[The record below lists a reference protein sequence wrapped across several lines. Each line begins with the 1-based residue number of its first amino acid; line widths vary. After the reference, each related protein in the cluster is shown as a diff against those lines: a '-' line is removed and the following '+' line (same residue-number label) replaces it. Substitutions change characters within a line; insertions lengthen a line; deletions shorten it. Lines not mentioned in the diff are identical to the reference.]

1 MELKKGMYV
10 RFKDNKSIQYI
21 GKLININEY
30 REPCFKYAIEVNWY
44 DDYIFIGNKDIV
56 GEPSFDIID
65 LIKTGDYV
73 NGHKVINI
81 IEADVCGDEELSS
94 KKIIIEQSSPLAYN
108 RTILSDEAIE
118 DIVTKEEFEARKYVV
133 ERDK

>member
-1 MELKKGMYV
+1 MELKEGMYI
-10 RFKDNKSIQYI
+10 RSKDKNGVQYI
-21 GKLININEY
+21 RKIVELPEETRYGSI
-30 REPCFKYAIEVNWY
+30 VV
-44 DDYIFIGNKDIV
+44 DKDIHNV
-56 GEPSFDIID
+56 FWVSKKNVLKVSFNLID

-73 NGHKVINI
+73 NDHKVINI

-94 KKIIIEQSSPLAYN
+94 KKIIIEESSPLAYN
-108 RTILSDEAIE
+108 KTILSDEAIE

>member
-21 GKLININEY
+21 GKLININVY
-30 REPCFKYAIEVNWY
+30 REPCFKYAPEVNWY

>member
-1 MELKKGMYV
+1 MELKVGMYI
-10 RFKDNKSIQYI
+10 RSKDKNGVQYI
-21 GKLININEY
+21 RKIVELPEETRYGSI
-30 REPCFKYAIEVNWY
+30 VV
-44 DDYIFIGNKDIV
+44 DKDIHNV
-56 GEPSFDIID
+56 FWVSKKNVLKASFNLID

>member
-56 GEPSFDIID
+56 GEPSFD
-65 LIKTGDYV
+65 LINLIEPGDYV
-73 NGHKVINI
+73 NGV
-81 IEADVCGDEELSS
+81 EV
-94 KKIIIEQSSPLAYN
+94 
-108 RTILSDEAIE
+108 E
-118 DIVTKEEFEARKYVV
+118 DINDKELMLADSHLWIDKEVANRLIETIITKEQFDSMKYVV